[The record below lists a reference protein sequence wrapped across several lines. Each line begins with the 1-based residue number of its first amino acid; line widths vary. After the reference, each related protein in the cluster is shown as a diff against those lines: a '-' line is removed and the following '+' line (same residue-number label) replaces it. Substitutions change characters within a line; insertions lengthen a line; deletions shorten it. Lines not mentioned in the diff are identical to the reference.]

1 MHADR
6 SYCCNIPVFEF
17 TASLKFSKLLQY
29 FSSGFGC
36 QTMTVSLMR
45 LLSHAHNIVW
55 PNFYLMEIF
64 VAFKSNSFSN
74 FISTK
79 ILGVES
85 EDSLCPH

>member
-1 MHADR
+1 MQTGLTVVIYQ
-6 SYCCNIPVFEF
+6 SEL

-55 PNFYLMEIF
+55 PSFYLSEVF
-64 VAFKSNSFSN
+64 VALKLTHFQ
-74 FISTK
+74 
-79 ILGVES
+79 ILFQ
-85 EDSLCPH
+85 PKY